1 MPAPAFGFALD
12 RMRNP
17 FGADDAKLCQKSA
30 PRDGG
35 VARARWPWTSWR
47 PWRKK
52 PAWALSDTAH
62 ACRLSPP
69 ACALIQSSPKKTPR
83 QIPLPGRTYIPFYLP
98 PNQNFTFT
106 PAYSERPM
114 PGTAMPQGMLLM
126 PMVVPWPV

>member
-12 RMRNP
+12 SMRNP

-35 VARARWPWTSWR
+35 DGARSRHAPSSNR
-47 PWRKK
+47 P
-52 PAWALSDTAH
+52 
-62 ACRLSPP
+62 
-69 ACALIQSSPKKTPR
+69 PKKTPR
-83 QIPLPGRTYIPFYLP
+83 QIPPPGRTHIPFYLL

>member
-1 MPAPAFGFALD
+1 
-12 RMRNP
+12 MRNY
-17 FGADDAKLCQKSA
+17 
-30 PRDGG
+30 
-35 VARARWPWTSWR
+35 ARSLRHGMAA
-47 PWRKK
+47 WRKK
-52 PAWALSDTAH
+52 
-62 ACRLSPP
+62 P

-83 QIPLPGRTYIPFYLP
+83 QIPPPGRTHIPFYLL